1 MKKEVFAAFRFR
13 VKVRKEEARKT
24 YEVMKRYRENIKKI
38 KVLVKL
44 LTKQGHSEEEALR
57 IAVQRY
63 KMKNLIIR
71 NREKLVE
78 AYIKSKC
85 YRADSLILFNRY
97 GYKYTCYIGLK
108 ENKVFLR
115 IGGEI
120 NTWLPIKRSIFKA
133 VKKREEWGWKPVFV
147 ILKFL
152 CFTRKNGLFEVTLI
166 FKVSSKKISLSG
178 VKSALNENK
187 LSVIS
192 VDLNAVHG
200 TYFGVFRV
208 KDNELK
214 EVKVMKV
221 NVDWCLLER
230 HVERRAELQGK
241 LREKGLSSR
250 EFRELRQLERRI
262 SNLVQ
267 YPKRRGLSILREL
280 IRGEQSLGRVVVVVL
295 ENISEKDVQK
305 MCNHGS
311 EINRTIKWFM
321 SGWQKRVKFLARI
334 EGVFFMIVNK
344 EYSSKKCPVCGKVM
358 KYIDNRW
365 LYCSQCGK
373 SYHRDLVALRNLA
386 IRALEK
392 IKKHN
397 TSLP

>member
-97 GYKYTCYIGLK
+97 GYKYTCYIGIK
-108 ENKVFLR
+108 ENKAFLR

-120 NTWLPIKRSIFKA
+120 DAWIPVKRSVYRAIQ
-133 VKKREEWGWKPVFV
+133 KREKWGWKPVFV

-152 CFTRKNGLFEVTLI
+152 SFTKKNGLFDAIIV
-166 FKVSSKKISLSG
+166 FKVPFKKISLSE
-178 VKSALNENK
+178 VREALSNSR
-187 LSVIS
+187 LSIIS
-192 VDLNAVHG
+192 VDINAIHG
-200 TYFGVFRV
+200 VYFGVFRFQ
-208 KDNELK
+208 DGELK
-214 EVKVMKV
+214 LIKVMKV
-221 NVDWCLLER
+221 NVDWHLLEEHIKR
-230 HVERRAELQGK
+230 ITELKNK
-241 LREKGLSSR
+241 LRSRGLRSK

-262 SNLVQ
+262 GNLVQ
-267 YPKRRGLSILREL
+267 YPKYRGIGVLRKL
-280 IRGEQSLGRVVVVVL
+280 IRGEQSLGRVVVIAV
-295 ENISEKDVQK
+295 EDIDERDIEE
-305 MCNHGS
+305 MYNHS
-311 EINRTIKWFM
+311 SRINRAIHLFM
-321 SGWQKRVKFLARI
+321 QGWRKRIEFLCRI
-334 EGVFFMIVNK
+334 EGAYFTVVDK
-344 EYSSKKCPVCGKVM
+344 KYSSKQCPRCKKKM
-358 KYIDNRW
+358 KKIGHTRW
-365 LYCSQCGK
+365 LYCSNCNR
-373 SYHRDLVALRNLA
+373 SYHRDLVALYNLA
-386 IRALEK
+386 RRAVERIQK
-392 IKKHN
+392 I
-397 TSLP
+397 